1 MLSNFVELG
10 ESNHTGGV
18 SSRYAVTDKSHQS
31 HGSRADALNFWI
43 RFGTCDVIDVCPNM
57 IINKSRVI
65 SENKT
70 LLRRIS
76 QRVIQLGIVTI
87 SASEEFRGIDKEELK
102 RRGLKFTNNGV
113 MKNHLGLKAGAWTND
128 HMHSLHR
135 GEVPLT

>member
-1 MLSNFVELG
+1 MTNNHLIFFMTLVTPVGLRLMLSKFVELG

-18 SSRYAVTDKSHQS
+18 SSRNAVTDKSHQS

-87 SASEEFRGIDKEELK
+87 SASEEFRGNQ
-102 RRGLKFTNNGV
+102 T
-113 MKNHLGLKAGAWTND
+113 T
-128 HMHSLHR
+128 
-135 GEVPLT
+135 